1 MQVKTTMRYHFT
13 PVRRL
18 PSKRTQIINVSEEVE
33 KREPCTLLVGI
44 EIGAATLE
52 NGIEISQKTKN
63 RTTI

>member
-13 PVRRL
+13 PVRWL
-18 PSKRTQIINVSEEVE
+18 PSKRTQIINVSEDVE

-52 NGIEISQKTKN
+52 NSIEISQKTKN